1 MGMVLLNSLLRAA
14 GGVPLTALVYAPD
27 GSALVSNGD
36 RRVDVRSPH
45 DAQVVRHVP
54 CDLVK
59 ITAAAFAP
67 QGAILALAGGDPG
80 VTGEIRLLSW
90 PTLRELHRFPQGN
103 DLVYCLAFNASGT
116 QLGVG
121 SGDHSGRVWDLDDKG
136 MPGQSRLLKGHAG
149 PVLGISFGPNGTT
162 VVTASA
168 DRSLK
173 VWNPATGEILRSF
186 SHHTEG
192 LQTVVFRPAVDPA
205 GPAVCAS
212 GGEDR
217 TVRIWQPEIGRM
229 VRIVRQ
235 HAGSI
240 QALAWSRDGGSL
252 FSAGR
257 EGIIRHI
264 DGASDAILSEWKASD
279 HWIYCL
285 ALSPDGTVLA
295 SGDWAGRVQVHPLS
309 NNASAPAPGPSNA
322 PPP

>member
-1 MGMVLLNSLLRAA
+1 MGMFLLNNLLPSTGA
-14 GGVPLTALVYAPD
+14 VPLTALVYAPD
-27 GSALVSNGD
+27 GSALASNGD
-36 RRVDVRSPH
+36 RRLDVRSPH

-54 CDLVK
+54 CDLAK
-59 ITAAAFAP
+59 ITALAFAP
-67 QGAILALAGGDPG
+67 RGQILAVAGGDPG
-80 VTGEIRLLSW
+80 VKGEIRLLSW
-90 PTLRELHRFPQGN
+90 PTLHELHRLPQGS

-116 QLGVG
+116 QLGAG
-121 SGDHSGRVWDLDDKG
+121 SGDHTGRIWKLNEKG
-136 MPGQSRLLKGHAG
+136 VPDQSRVLQGHAG
-149 PVLGISFGPNGTT
+149 PVLGISFAPNGTT

-173 VWNPATGEILRSF
+173 VWNPGTGEILRSF

-192 LQTVVFRPAVDPA
+192 LQTVVFRPAIDSA
-205 GPAVCAS
+205 GPTVCAS

-257 EGIIRHI
+257 EGIVRRI
-264 DGASDAILSEWKASD
+264 DGASDVILSEWKASD

-295 SGDWAGRVQVHPLS
+295 SGDWAGRVQLHPLAK
-309 NNASAPAPGPSNA
+309 NGSAPAPGAGNV